1 MFFRL
6 KASGWIKSKKMERG
20 WSETLPQTKRA
31 CLFISRAVKTMS
43 CISLKPSYPPQST
56 MPPANKTFLCNNN
69 TALHVSHALIAE
81 KQRKGRWFAFLQDRQ
96 KRNNLHQRHGSA
108 RFKFCFTSD
117 PPKRFWWTIVQS
129 LAQLGSRWRDSWERE
144 KRLHR
149 GSESNPITSDSSLN
163 FTTEGV
169 WWNLG
174 TTVELHY
181 HPA

>member
-31 CLFISRAVKTMS
+31 CLFSKHSKLCLS
-43 CISLKPSYPPQST
+43 CSYLKPSYPPQST

-81 KQRKGRWFAFLQDRQ
+81 KQRKGRWFTFLQD
-96 KRNNLHQRHGSA
+96 KGKSTIISTKGMALPAWSSV
-108 RFKFCFTSD
+108 SD
-117 PPKRFWWTIVQS
+117 PPKRFWWTTMQS
-129 LAQLGSRWRDSWERE
+129 LAQLGSRWYDSWERE

-174 TTVELHY
+174 TTVEPHY